1 MIDNSNKSEGV
12 EGSEFVK
19 DSSISSFSDKSQPLV
34 GSVDA
39 FVSYVAASLQII
51 TGMTLIVISIL
62 GMISPMWFS
71 AILSIVG
78 SVSCMT
84 GVFLFYFTS
93 SNKGSIDGLVN
104 QAIRRVINSQN

>member
-12 EGSEFVK
+12 EGSKFVT
-19 DSSISSFSDKSQPLV
+19 DSSNSSFSDKSQLLV
-34 GSVDA
+34 GSVEA
-39 FVSYVAASLQII
+39 FVSYVAATLQII
-51 TGMTLIVISIL
+51 TGVTIIVISIL

-71 AILSIVG
+71 AILSILG

-93 SNKGSIDGLVN
+93 ANEGSIDGLIN